1 MKDSNQTELME
12 FVDNYMNENNIS
24 LNFSIN
30 DRLDIIVE
38 ITDKIEDE
46 LNEIINLSFP
56 EEEIPLIMQILEL

>member
-46 LNEIINLSFP
+46 LNEIIN
-56 EEEIPLIMQILEL
+56 